1 MTALIPSARL
11 TRDPAVLV
19 LEDGTRYTGRAY
31 GARGETLGEVVFA
44 TGMTGY
50 QETITDPSYAGQIV
64 LQTAPHIGNTG
75 VNDEDPES
83 RRIWVAGYV
92 VRDPSRMVSN
102 WRANRSLDEALVEDG
117 IVGISGIDTRAV
129 TRRIRSSGS
138 MRGGVF
144 SGEAASL
151 DADEQ
156 LRRVREAP
164 GMAGRNLSAEVSV
177 SEVEVTPATAER
189 IGNLAVLDLGV
200 KKSTIDNLAARG
212 FDVHVFPQSATI
224 DEIRAIEPVAAF
236 YSNGPGDPAASD
248 QHVELLREVLSDG
261 LPFFGICFGNQLLG
275 RALGFGTYKLPFGH
289 RGINQPVLDKTTGR
303 VEITSQN
310 HGFAVDAP
318 LDQVVDSPNGFGR
331 VEVSHIGLNDNV
343 VEGLRA
349 LDIPAFSV
357 QYHPE
362 AASGPHDANYLFDR
376 FREMV
381 LATMETKKNA

>member
-1 MTALIPSARL
+1 MTSLIPSALSARE
-11 TRDPAVLV
+11 PAVLV

-129 TRRIRSSGS
+129 TRRIRSEGS

-144 SGEAASL
+144 SGEAANL

-164 GMAGRNLSAEVSV
+164 GMAGRNLSADVSV
-177 SEVEVTPATAER
+177 SEVEVTPATSER

-200 KKSTIDNLAARG
+200 KTSTITNLAARG

-224 DEIRAIEPVAAF
+224 EEIRAIEPVAAF

-248 QHVELLREVLSDG
+248 QHVELLRAVLGDG

-310 HGFAVDAP
+310 HGFAVEAP
-318 LDQVVDSPNGFGR
+318 LDEIVDSPAGFGR

-376 FREMV
+376 FRDMV
-381 LATMETKKNA
+381 IATQETKKNA

>member
-1 MTALIPSARL
+1 MTALISPPRISRE
-11 TRDPAVLV
+11 PAVLV
-19 LEDGTRYTGRAY
+19 LEDGTRYPGRAY
-31 GARGETLGEVVFA
+31 GARGETFGEVVFA

-50 QETITDPSYAGQIV
+50 QETLTDPSYAGQIV

-92 VRDPSRMVSN
+92 VRDPSRVVSN
-102 WRANRSLDEALVEDG
+102 WRADRSLDDALVEDG

-129 TRRIRSSGS
+129 TRRIRSEGS

-144 SGEAASL
+144 SGEAANL

-156 LRRVREAP
+156 LRRVLAAP

-177 SEVEVTPATAER
+177 TAVEVTPATAER
-189 IGNLAVLDLGV
+189 VGNLAVLDLGV
-200 KKSTIDNLAARG
+200 KQSTIDNLAARG

-248 QHVELLREVLSDG
+248 QHVELLRAVLDDG

-318 LDQVVDSPNGFGR
+318 LDAVVDSPNGYGR

-362 AASGPHDANYLFDR
+362 AAAGPHDANYLFDR
-376 FREMV
+376 FRDMV
-381 LATMETKKNA
+381 LATQETKKNA

>member
-1 MTALIPSARL
+1 MTALIPSSRIS
-11 TRDPAVLV
+11 RDPAVLV

-102 WRANRSLDEALVEDG
+102 WRANRSLDDALVEDG

-129 TRRIRSSGS
+129 TRRIRSEGS

-144 SGEAASL
+144 SGEAAEL

-164 GMAGRNLSAEVSV
+164 GMTGRNLSAEVSV
-177 SEVEVTPATAER
+177 TEIEVTPATAER

-248 QHVELLREVLSDG
+248 QHVELLRAVLGDG

-318 LDQVVDSPNGFGR
+318 LDQIVDSPNGFGR

-381 LATMETKKNA
+381 LATQEKKNA